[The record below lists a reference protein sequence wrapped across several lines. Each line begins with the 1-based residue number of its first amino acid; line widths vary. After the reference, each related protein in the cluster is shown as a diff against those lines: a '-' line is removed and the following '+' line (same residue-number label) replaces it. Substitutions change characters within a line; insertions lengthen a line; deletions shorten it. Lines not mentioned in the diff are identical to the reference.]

1 MMLYE
6 NRLIVQAINM
16 DSAEFVED
24 LMQGW
29 KPPAPYLNYRGLG
42 RYISWP
48 LIGEQDA
55 ISRSLQDESRER
67 WFSVQFNIN
76 PQRYA
81 LEVAPDRNYCIR
93 YLNHC
98 RSKGIAVRILFCR
111 AERNTQIWDA
121 PLPQTKFLGY
131 DYSTSQ
137 SFIEVIPDD
146 LLYNSD
152 ARQKENPEMRA
163 LIECRN
169 KLNENQLFN
178 TLSDIEEYVQRREKA
193 ISAGIVLEPSD
204 DLNIIEVSEVIG
216 EL

>member
-1 MMLYE
+1 MSLY
-6 NRLIVQAINM
+6 NNGLIVQAINM
-16 DSAEFVED
+16 DSAEFVEE
-24 LMQGW
+24 LKQGW
-29 KPPAPYLNYRGLG
+29 KPSVLYLAYRGLG

-48 LIGEQDA
+48 LIGDQDA
-55 ISRSLQDESRER
+55 ISRSLQDESRQR
-67 WFSVQFNIN
+67 WFSVQFNVN

-81 LEVAPDRNYCIR
+81 LEVAPDRDYCIR

-111 AERNTQIWDA
+111 SERNTQIWDA
-121 PLPQTKFLGY
+121 PLPQMKFLGY
-131 DYSTSQ
+131 DYSSSQ

-146 LLYNSD
+146 LLCISD
-152 ARQKENPEMRA
+152 DLQKENPEMRA

-178 TLSDIEEYVQRREKA
+178 TLSDIKEYVQRREKA
-193 ISAGIVLEPSD
+193 ISAGVVLEPSD
-204 DLNIIEVSEVIG
+204 DLNVFEVSEVIG